1 MNKPAVIAVMPDE
14 AAIAARLKPVVA
26 RETEPLRLR
35 NALVPVIKG
44 AVAEARNAA
53 EAQLSADGQ
62 GTACAR
68 RLSDFQDALI
78 RALFTLAS
86 QLYMAANPSSSE
98 RIAVVAV
105 GGYGRGTLAPGSD
118 IDLLFLLPYKQTAWG
133 ESVVEFML
141 YVLWD
146 SGFKVGHASRSVDE
160 SLRQARTDH
169 TIQTAVLEARY
180 ICGDEAL
187 FADLERRY
195 RNDIRP
201 SDVKAFIAAKLSEQD
216 ARHERAGQSR
226 YVVEPDVKDGKGG
239 LRDLNTLFWIA
250 KFVYGTK
257 SPEEFVAD
265 GVFTR
270 ADLVRF
276 EKCEDFLWA
285 VRCHL
290 HFMTKR
296 ATDRLSFDLQPE
308 VASRLGY
315 KAHGPLRQVERFMR
329 HYFLIAKDVGD
340 LTRIFCSGLEARQMK
355 QAPSLS
361 RLFLPFLKAESQSV
375 PESADFRIEGRLQ
388 AVNDEV
394 FARDPVNLLMLFH
407 IAERHNVAIHP
418 DTLAL
423 VRRSLRLIDDRLRAD
438 PEANQLFLDLL
449 VHSRDPEAVFRRM
462 NETGVLGRFIPDF
475 GRIVAMMQ
483 FNMYH
488 HYTVDEH
495 LIRSLGVLA
504 EIGRG
509 SFKEEH
515 PLSTTIWKALSESGR
530 RSLFVATLLHDIA
543 KGRKED
549 HSVAGERIAL
559 ELGPRFG
566 LTPSETET
574 AAWLVRHHLL
584 MSETA
589 QMRDLNDFKTIL
601 DFAAVVQSPER
612 LKLLLV
618 LTVVDIRAVGPGVW
632 NGWKGQLLRTLYF
645 ETEPVLSG
653 GHISVSRRDLVAAA
667 QNEFRALMT
676 DWPEERVAAYIA
688 RHYDAYWMNHDAVH
702 HAAHARLV
710 AATEAA
716 GEKISTHIATDGFT
730 AITEITVYAPDHP
743 RLLAMLTGACAA
755 AGANIAGAQI
765 YTTAD
770 GMALDTLFIGREFE
784 TDDDER
790 RRAERV
796 CELIRKT
803 LAGGVRLREL
813 VAQRRPQARLKAFRV
828 EPRVVV
834 DNTSSNRFTVIE
846 VAGLDRIGLL
856 YSLTEALFRL
866 NLNIVSAQ
874 ITTFGERAVDVFYV
888 TDLTKAKIVSPERHA
903 AIERELMKALA
914 PPEGAAEPASRAVS
928 I

>member
-1 MNKPAVIAVMPDE
+1 MNRHLSLQAMPDE
-14 AAIAARLKPVVA
+14 AAIAARLRPVVEA
-26 RETEPLRLR
+26 QADPLKLR
-35 NALVPVIKG
+35 AALVPALKG
-44 AVAEARNAA
+44 VVAEARSAA
-53 EAQLSADGQ
+53 EAQLRADG
-62 GTACAR
+62 GGAACAR
-68 RLSDFQDALI
+68 RLSDFHDALI
-78 RALFTLAS
+78 RALFRLAS

-146 SGFKVGHASRSVDE
+146 CGFKVGHASRSVDE
-160 SLRQARTDH
+160 SLRQARTDQ

-187 FADLERRY
+187 AAELERRY
-195 RNDIRP
+195 RSDIRAG
-201 SDVKAFIAAKLSEQD
+201 DVKAFIAAKLAEQD

-226 YVVEPDVKDGKGG
+226 YLVEPDVKDGKGG

-257 SPEEFVAD
+257 KAADFVGD
-265 GVFTR
+265 GVFTH
-270 ADLVRF
+270 AELARF

-290 HFMTKR
+290 HFMTRR
-296 ATDRLSFDLQPE
+296 ATDRLSFEYQPD

-315 KAHGPLRQVERFMR
+315 KEHAGLRQVERFMR
-329 HYFLIAKDVGD
+329 HYFLVAKDVGD

-361 RLFLPFLKAESQSV
+361 RLFMPFLRREAQAV
-375 PESADFRIEGRLQ
+375 PESADFRIDARLTTVD
-388 AVNDEV
+388 AKV
-394 FARDPVNLLMLFH
+394 FERDPVNLLLLFH

-423 VRRSLRLIDDRLRAD
+423 ARRSLRLVDDRLRAD

-449 VHSRDPEAVFRRM
+449 CHSRDPEAVFRRM
-462 NETGVLGRFIPDF
+462 NETGLLGRFVPDF

-495 LIRSLGVLA
+495 LIRALGILA
-504 EIGRG
+504 GIGRG
-509 SFKEEH
+509 ALKDEH
-515 PLSTTIWKALSESGR
+515 PLATSIWTSLSDSGR
-530 RSLFVATLLHDIA
+530 RSLYAATLLHDIA

-559 ELGPRFG
+559 ELCPRFG
-566 LTPSETET
+566 LTASETET
-574 AAWLVRHHLL
+574 VAWLVRHHLV

-632 NGWKGQLLRTLYF
+632 NGWKGQLLRTLYH

-653 GHISVSRRDLVAAA
+653 GHVSVSRRDLVAAA
-667 QNEFRALMT
+667 QAEFRALMK
-676 DWPEERVAAYIA
+676 DWPAGRIERYIA
-688 RHYDAYWMNHDAVH
+688 RHYDAYWINHDAAS
-702 HAAHARLV
+702 HAAHARLL
-710 AATEAA
+710 ADTEAGGDTIA
-716 GEKISTHIATDGFT
+716 THVSTDGFT
-730 AITEITVYAPDHP
+730 AITEITVYAADHP
-743 RLLAMLTGACAA
+743 RLLALLTGACAA

-765 YTTAD
+765 YTTVD
-770 GMALDTLFIGREFE
+770 GMALDTLFIGREFA
-784 TDDDER
+784 DDADER
-790 RRAERV
+790 RRAQRV

-803 LAGGVRLREL
+803 LAGEVKVRDL

-828 EPRVVV
+828 EPRVVI
-834 DNTSSNRFTVIE
+834 DNVSSNRFTVIE
-846 VAGLDRIGLL
+846 VSGLDRIGLL
-856 YSLTEALFRL
+856 YALTEALFRL

-874 ITTFGERAVDVFYV
+874 ITTFGERAMDVFYV
-888 TDLTKAKIVSPERHA
+888 TDLTGAKIVSANRHK
-903 AIERELMKALA
+903 AIERELLAALA
-914 PPEGAAEPASRAVS
+914 APEAATASATAAAG
-928 I
+928 